1 MMRVPGQNPQPIP
14 TTHIQAP
21 KEANSDE
28 KKSQDTTSRP
38 AAPLVGKSS
47 IGRGPELDAQA
58 IAVRL
63 AVLATEAKK
72 KEIDAEEFERILQEV
87 INLTGLEEPQAAM
100 EEANR
105 KMQKEI
111 EVALQAIK
119 DNKDLMEEAE
129 AWESFAEILARLTEG
144 QAEAILTMMH
154 EEIKAL

>member
-1 MMRVPGQNPQPIP
+1 MIQVPGNKPHQVPPQ
-14 TTHIQAP
+14 HIQAP
-21 KEANSDE
+21 KEVEGDA
-28 KKSQDTTSRP
+28 KKSQETTRKP

-47 IGRGPELDAQA
+47 IGRGPELDSQA

-72 KEIDAEEFERILQEV
+72 KEIDAEEFERILGEV

-100 EEANR
+100 EEAN
-105 KMQKEI
+105 KKLQKEI